1 MKRGFVLVL
10 VMVLG
15 VVGGISWSHAQQPG
29 GSSVTAL
36 TGQDYAEIVHL
47 FGRYNQG
54 TDFKDAAMWL
64 SIFTDDAVFQPG
76 ANAQEIVGQA
86 ALAPWRAQNFAA
98 RPADKP
104 KSPLEQ
110 QLGRHPDRRRRDGA
124 GLLPSGRCEQWAAR
138 GGGVWVLRG
147 RLREDVGR
155 VADQT
160 APRHLGRGEAVAT
173 DRP

>member
-1 MKRGFVLVL
+1 MKRGLVLVL

-54 TDFKDAAMWL
+54 TDFKDAALWL

-76 ANAQEIVGQA
+76 ANAEEIVGQA
-86 ALAPWRAQNFAA
+86 ALAAWRAQNFAA
-98 RPADKP
+98 RPAASQSRHWNSSWVVTP
-104 KSPLEQ
+104 TAAGVT
-110 QLGRHPDRRRRDGA
+110 GRAYYLLVDVSSGQPVVAGSGYYEDVYVKTSDGWRIKRRRAISDT
-124 GLLPSGRCEQWAAR
+124 AR
-138 GGGVWVLRG
+138 
-147 RLREDVGR
+147 
-155 VADQT
+155 
-160 APRHLGRGEAVAT
+160 P
-173 DRP
+173 